1 VAASPLSAI
10 ILAAGEGKR
19 MRSQRPKPLHVLCG
33 RPMLLYVLDA
43 LSDCPVE
50 RAVVVVGHGAERVTK
65 MLQEDGPDLVIDHV
79 EQRVQAGTGDAV
91 SVGLTGLDDE
101 VDGDLDGGD
110 VLVLPGDTP
119 LLRPSTIAALVDE
132 HRESGAAAT
141 LLSARVDDPS
151 GYGRVVRGRDGGV
164 HQIVED
170 VDADDDQRAIDEIN
184 TSIYCFRRSVLAPAL
199 RRLSPEDNAQGEYYL
214 TDVIKVLHDAGY
226 PVASVVAD
234 DPGEIAGVNDR
245 AQLAAAEGGLRRR
258 TAASWLARGVT
269 MVDPDRTY
277 IDATVEL
284 APDVTLFPGTLLQGR
299 TVVGR
304 GTELGPDT
312 RLVDCVVGAD
322 CVVEQT
328 VGRDAEVGDG
338 AVVGP
343 FAVLEAGAQV
353 PAGARTGAFYTG
365 RLGDQAVAEPPD

>member
-1 VAASPLSAI
+1 MAASPLSAI

-170 VDADDDQRAIDEIN
+170 VDANDDQRAIDEIN

-312 RLVDCVVGAD
+312 RLVDCVV
-322 CVVEQT
+322 EQT

>member
-1 VAASPLSAI
+1 MAAPTLSAV

-43 LSDCPVE
+43 LSDCEVA

-79 EQRVQAGTGDAV
+79 EQHQQLGTGDAV

-101 VDGDLDGGD
+101 DGDLDGGD

-119 LLRPSTIAALVDE
+119 LLRPATIATLVDE
-132 HRESGAAAT
+132 HRETGAAAT
-141 LLSARVDDPS
+141 LLSARIADPT

-164 HQIVED
+164 SAIVED
-170 VDADDDQRAIDEIN
+170 VDATDEQRAIDEVN

-199 RRLSPEDNAQGEYYL
+199 RRLSPEANAQGEYYL
-214 TDVIKVLHDAGY
+214 TDVIKVLRDAGY

-245 AQLAAAEGGLRRR
+245 AQLAAAESELRRR
-258 TAASWLARGVT
+258 TVAGWMARGVT

-284 APDVTLFPGTLLQGR
+284 ATDVTLFPGTLLQGR
-299 TVVGR
+299 TVVGQ

-322 CVVEQT
+322 CAVEQT
-328 VGRDAEVGDG
+328 VGREAEVGDG
-338 AVVGP
+338 AIVGP
-343 FAVLEAGAQV
+343 FAVLEPGAQV
-353 PAGARTGAFYTG
+353 PPGTRTGPFYTG
-365 RLGDQAVAEPPD
+365 RLVDPAGPDH

>member
-1 VAASPLSAI
+1 MAPPPLSAI

-43 LSDCPVE
+43 LSDCPVR

-79 EQRVQAGTGDAV
+79 EQDVQRGTGDAV
-91 SVGLTGLDDE
+91 SVGLTGLDDDL
-101 VDGDLDGGD
+101 DGDLDGGD

-119 LLRPSTIAALVDE
+119 LLRPATIAALVDE

-141 LLSARVDDPS
+141 LLTARLSDPT
-151 GYGRVVRGRDGGV
+151 GYGRVVRGRHGGV
-164 HQIVED
+164 NRVVED
-170 VDADDDQRAIDEIN
+170 VDADDDERRIDEIN
-184 TSIYCFRRSVLAPAL
+184 TSIYCFRRGVLAPAL
-199 RRLSPEDNAQGEYYL
+199 RRLSPEANAQGEYYL
-214 TDVIKVLHDAGY
+214 TDVIEVLHSAGY
-226 PVASVVAD
+226 PVGSVVAD
-234 DPGEIAGVNDR
+234 DAGEIAGVNDR
-245 AQLAAAEGGLRRR
+245 AQLAAAESELRRR
-258 TAASWLARGVT
+258 TAAGWMARGVT

-284 APDVTLFPGTLLQGR
+284 GTDVTLFPGTLLQGR
-299 TVVGR
+299 TVVGQ

-343 FAVLEAGAQV
+343 FAVLESGAQV
-353 PAGARTGAFYTG
+353 LAGTRTGAFYTG
-365 RLGDQAVAEPPD
+365 RLGDSGNPSH

>member
-1 VAASPLSAI
+1 
-10 ILAAGEGKR
+10 
-19 MRSQRPKPLHVLCG
+19 
-33 RPMLLYVLDA
+33 MLLYVLDA
-43 LSDCPVE
+43 LVDCPVD

-79 EQRVQAGTGDAV
+79 EQDVPRGTGDAV

-101 VDGDLDGGD
+101 ADSDLDGGD
-110 VLVLPGDTP
+110 VLILPGDTP
-119 LLRPSTIAALVDE
+119 LLRPATVAALVEE

-141 LLSARVDDPS
+141 LLSARVDDPT
-151 GYGRVVRGRDGGV
+151 GYGRVVRGRGGDV
-164 HQIVED
+164 HAIVEHT
-170 VDADDDQRAIDEIN
+170 DADAEQRAIDEIN
-184 TSIYCFRRSVLAPAL
+184 TSIYCFRRGVLAPAL
-199 RRLSPEDNAQGEYYL
+199 RRLTPDANAQGEYYL

-226 PVASVVAD
+226 PVGSVVAD

-245 AQLAAAEGGLRRR
+245 AQLAAAEGELRRR
-258 TAASWLARGVT
+258 TAAGWLARGVT

-284 APDVTLFPGTLLQGR
+284 ATDVTLFPGTLLQGR
-299 TVVGR
+299 TVVGQ

-312 RLVDCVVGAD
+312 RLVDSVVGAD

-328 VGRDAEVGDG
+328 VGRDAEVGGG

-343 FAVLEAGAQV
+343 FAVLEPGAHV

-365 RLGDQAVAEPPD
+365 RLGDQADADH